1 MIEKKLND
9 SQYSKLTRTEKT
21 QKNELK
27 KITLTNSKKRA
38 NILPNSNY
46 KSVKQ
51 LKQGRRQQSMQVLYQ
66 LMRKMVLKLKSIL
79 QSEIAK
85 RRIKN
90 KSSKSLKPKL
100 KPKIIKMIQMVKR
113 NNKLFRKK
121 SLRLVRVNQ
130 RKKYIMK
137 LSKTSLSLR
146 IGKMLSM

>member
-121 SLRLVRVNQ
+121 SLRLVRINQ

>member
-100 KPKIIKMIQMVKR
+100 KPKTIKMIQMVKR

>member
-1 MIEKKLND
+1 MIKKKLND

-27 KITLTNSKKRA
+27 KRKLTNSKKMA
-38 NILPNSNY
+38 NILPNSNS

-51 LKQGRRQQSMQVLYQ
+51 LKLGRRQQSMQVLYQ
-66 LMRKMVLKLKSIL
+66 LMKTMVLKLKSIL

-90 KSSKSLKPKL
+90 KSSKSLKPRL

-113 NNKLFRKK
+113 KNKLFRKK

>member
-1 MIEKKLND
+1 
-9 SQYSKLTRTEKT
+9 
-21 QKNELK
+21 
-27 KITLTNSKKRA
+27 
-38 NILPNSNY
+38 
-46 KSVKQ
+46 
-51 LKQGRRQQSMQVLYQ
+51 MQVLYQ

-100 KPKIIKMIQMVKR
+100 KLKIIKMIQMVKR

>member
-1 MIEKKLND
+1 LIEKKLND

-100 KPKIIKMIQMVKR
+100 KPKTIKMIQMVKR

>member
-1 MIEKKLND
+1 LIEKKLND

>member
-38 NILPNSNY
+38 NILPNSNC

-51 LKQGRRQQSMQVLYQ
+51 LKLGRRQQSMQVLYQ
-66 LMRKMVLKLKSIL
+66 LMKKMVLKLKSIL

>member
-66 LMRKMVLKLKSIL
+66 LMRKMVLRLKSIL

>member
-66 LMRKMVLKLKSIL
+66 LMRKILLKLKSIL

-90 KSSKSLKPKL
+90 KSNKSLKPKL

>member
-21 QKNELK
+21 QKIELK

>member
-66 LMRKMVLKLKSIL
+66 LMKKMVLKLKSIL

-146 IGKMLSM
+146 IAKMLSM

>member
-1 MIEKKLND
+1 
-9 SQYSKLTRTEKT
+9 
-21 QKNELK
+21 
-27 KITLTNSKKRA
+27 LTNSKKRA